1 MQSIRNMLG
10 FMFVV
15 NPLCLSGGLAL
26 FWKETKDVTIQNYSL
41 RHINGVIS
49 LGDNSSGWKFTG
61 FYGHLERSFREDSWM
76 LLAHLKHFSPQPWL
90 CVGDFNEIVDQSEKV
105 GGASRSEHQ
114 MELFHSTLDGCN
126 LCDLGYQGSKFTWN
140 NYRDAA
146 HFTKERLDRAT
157 ATTKWCSLFPKVDVS
172 VLATITLDHKTIT
185 SSFCCWFRTL
195 GAEKK
200 IKFEV
205 KWNVD
210 GECGA
215 LIKAV
220 WAAPDLSTNLMQCV
234 QMKLQNWMNALKSWS
249 FSKYGQAGSLLKA
262 KTRCLTLLQQHESP
276 CDWAEIKTLQKEIE
290 QLLEMEDVQWKQ
302 RSKRNWFRGGGSQ
315 HPIFSFLGNS

>member
-1 MQSIRNMLG
+1 MSLISWNYRGLENPRTVWDLCQLVKDKQPRLLFLMKTKIREQRMQSIRNMLG
-10 FMFVV
+10 FEGMFVV

-61 FYGHLERSFREDSWM
+61 FYGHLERSLREDSWM

-90 CVGDFNEIVDQSEKV
+90 CVGDFNEIVNQSEKV

-146 HFTKERLDRAT
+146 HFTKECLDRAT
-157 ATTKWCSLFPKVDVS
+157 ATTK
-172 VLATITLDHKTIT
+172 
-185 SSFCCWFRTL
+185 
-195 GAEKK
+195 
-200 IKFEV
+200 
-205 KWNVD
+205 
-210 GECGA
+210 
-215 LIKAV
+215 
-220 WAAPDLSTNLMQCV
+220 
-234 QMKLQNWMNALKSWS
+234 
-249 FSKYGQAGSLLKA
+249 
-262 KTRCLTLLQQHESP
+262 
-276 CDWAEIKTLQKEIE
+276 
-290 QLLEMEDVQWKQ
+290 
-302 RSKRNWFRGGGSQ
+302 
-315 HPIFSFLGNS
+315 